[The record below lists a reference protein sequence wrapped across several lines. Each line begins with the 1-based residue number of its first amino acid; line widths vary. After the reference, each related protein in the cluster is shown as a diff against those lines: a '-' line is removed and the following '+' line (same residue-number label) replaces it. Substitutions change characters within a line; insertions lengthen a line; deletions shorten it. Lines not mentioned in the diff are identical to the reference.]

1 MMSLCIDCHM
11 PNQKCNA
18 IQINTAAK
26 RAVLHFRS
34 HRIGVYPAVAAT
46 LLQSSKQR

>member
-1 MMSLCIDCHM
+1 MSLCVDCHM
-11 PNQKCNA
+11 PNQQSNA

-26 RAVLHFRS
+26 QAFLYFRS

-46 LLQSSKQR
+46 LLQSVKQK